1 MRKKA
6 KIFLGL
12 GIITLLFSGILW
24 FVNAQEAEKPLT
36 QGEFAI
42 RLVKALCLDSGLTDS
57 SPVESYIERLKEK
70 GIKLEGEF
78 QPDKII
84 TKEEKSQLITKAF
97 HVEVPIEEKPRGIF
111 YRDRAIIVYIE
122 GNVQVKLGGK
132 EAWVKAE
139 KDMKLSE
146 DDSIRTGPKS
156 LVDLNVGVAGRVRI
170 KENTELLLKTL
181 STQAEIRR
189 ETVCL
194 YLAMGEMIVD
204 VNKVG
209 PDSIFLT
216 TTPTATV
223 GVRGTIYSIKVT
235 ESKTEIKNP

>member
-12 GIITLLFSGILW
+12 GIIALLFPCILW

-36 QGEFAI
+36 QGEFAV
-42 RLVKALCLDSGLTDS
+42 RLAKALSLDSGLTDS
-57 SPVESYIERLKEK
+57 SPAESYIERLKEK
-70 GIKLEGEF
+70 DIEPEGGF
-78 QPDKII
+78 QPSKII
-84 TKEEKSQLITKAF
+84 TKEEKAQLITKAF
-97 HVEVPIEEKPRGIF
+97 QLETPVEEKPKGVF
-111 YRDRAIIVYIE
+111 YRDKAVIVYIE
-122 GNVQVKLGGK
+122 GDVQVRFGGK
-132 EAWVKAE
+132 EEWVKAE

-146 DDSIRTGPKS
+146 NDSIRTGPKS

-181 STQAEIRR
+181 STQAETKR

-209 PDSIFLT
+209 PDSTFLT
-216 TTPTATV
+216 TTPTTTV
-223 GVRGTIYSIKVT
+223 GVRGTVYSVKVT
-235 ESKTEIKNP
+235 ETKTDIENP